1 MHDINLQYTKEN
13 LFWHDV
19 VWDPQRLKKM
29 ILRMRMKNNRV
40 NNLSELI
47 SLVFNDNIKWSIAIV
62 CWAYILRQQLPHYS
76 WIENDSKWQNMHWY
90 DF

>member
-13 LFWHDV
+13 MFWHDI

-29 ILRMRMKNNRV
+29 ILRMRMKNKRV

-62 CWAYILRQQLPHYS
+62 FEPIS
-76 WIENDSKWQNMHWY
+76 
-90 DF
+90 